1 MRSRCAVVFLLL
13 LSSFV
18 PAGEKAPEGTLRV
31 LLALSF
37 RPFPGLFGTEVS
49 DRTALPSVGKKDLE
63 RIRRR
68 IRRGI
73 DLFCREVASRSALE
87 KRTVKRILSRSS
99 LRGVLFTE
107 GAERKGTGI
116 GLLLRIHFPS
126 LPLSGVKAFLEELER
141 RGVVSLGKRERMN
154 AGYGVIGRG
163 IPFRYEIGS
172 QDLFLLPARERF
184 ASSDLLRS
192 PLEAFS
198 GTGPGLRLLCPG
210 KLLLVYD
217 GDSVSVRI
225 PSGTGDPSEGEEFM
239 KFAFPWEAGW
249 ALGSAAFR
257 VGGILRLDSC
267 FFGKPRSRVAAA
279 LRHRVCKAHLEAL
292 GAFLVRYARE
302 HGRVIPGGGP
312 SGLRGLQKIAESYD
326 YRVPADIFGCPL
338 ARTPVPFR
346 LPNGV
351 LRITH
356 SVTAYRERA
365 EPVALKDMIGKAK
378 RNGKKILLYEA
389 RSYDG
394 AGRWILESDLMAD
407 RKG

>member
-126 LPLSGVKAFLEELER
+126 LPLSGVKAFRAHE
-141 RGVVSLGKRERMN
+141 RGVRGDRTRYPVPLRDRKPGSFPASG
-154 AGYGVIGRG
+154 AGTI
-163 IPFRYEIGS
+163 
-172 QDLFLLPARERF
+172 
-184 ASSDLLRS
+184 
-192 PLEAFS
+192 
-198 GTGPGLRLLCPG
+198 RLL
-210 KLLLVYD
+210 
-217 GDSVSVRI
+217 
-225 PSGTGDPSEGEEFM
+225 
-239 KFAFPWEAGW
+239 
-249 ALGSAAFR
+249 GS
-257 VGGILRLDSC
+257 
-267 FFGKPRSRVAAA
+267 P
-279 LRHRVCKAHLEAL
+279 
-292 GAFLVRYARE
+292 
-302 HGRVIPGGGP
+302 
-312 SGLRGLQKIAESYD
+312 
-326 YRVPADIFGCPL
+326 
-338 ARTPVPFR
+338 
-346 LPNGV
+346 
-351 LRITH
+351 
-356 SVTAYRERA
+356 
-365 EPVALKDMIGKAK
+365 PVA
-378 RNGKKILLYEA
+378 
-389 RSYDG
+389 S
-394 AGRWILESDLMAD
+394 
-407 RKG
+407 